1 MAAAYLNEG
10 TLSQGSDYSEQL
22 NLADSSGDPIDLT
35 GASVGSGDD
44 PVAYEALFQIRA
56 GTVDSGAPAL
66 VSLTDLDGVVL
77 GDGTVTITIDA
88 ETTRAAVS
96 GTNAKK
102 VWAELDIT
110 ETVSGQVS
118 SYRWSLKVER
128 EYARAED

>member
-1 MAAAYLNEG
+1 MAAAYLGEQDLAQG
-10 TLSQGSDYSEQL
+10 TTYFDALQVL
-22 NLADSSGDPIDLT
+22 DSNGNGIDFT

-77 GDGTVTITIDA
+77 GDGVVTVTLDA

-96 GTNAKK
+96 ATTASR

-110 ETVSGQVS
+110 ETNSGEVI
-118 SYRWSLKVER
+118 SYRWPLVIQR